1 LKLWSAHP
9 VVRVKNLQLET
20 KELTYTGNYMKKQ
33 ILFLAAIS
41 ALGAI
46 AQTNLHASA
55 SSGAGAGK
63 IGTQSG
69 TIKVARAP
77 RHH

>member
-1 LKLWSAHP
+1 
-9 VVRVKNLQLET
+9 
-20 KELTYTGNYMKKQ
+20 MKKQ